1 MPHLA
6 AHNEL
11 WEQLLRPYQLRS
23 RVKPGITGL
32 AQMRG
37 LRGEVNLEID
47 IRRRIECDLEY
58 IEKWSFL
65 LDLSLVVATA
75 FQVIFPKKSAY

>member
-1 MPHLA
+1 
-6 AHNEL
+6 
-11 WEQLLRPYQLRS
+11 
-23 RVKPGITGL
+23 VKPGITGL